1 MSTKLSLNIAKSVCS
16 IILLSGLTGCFGDDD
31 DKTQDVSVQGK
42 VVKGTL
48 ANADVNL
55 YNAGNMSTPVGTG
68 TTNADGEFDISIP
81 GTSNGKPVVVKVT
94 TNANTTM
101 VCDADK
107 CGSVNRGDT
116 MTSTE
121 LDGLE
126 LTSHFV
132 AEKGDT
138 EVTDLPVNSLT
149 TAATK
154 VIMAQS
160 TSFENIDA
168 TELKTLQETATKV
181 VLESFGL
188 NSATVGNL
196 FNIDIPDANK
206 LTTELSTDSDSSKVL
221 KSQLAMLNASFAT
234 ETNITAE
241 IEKFYNGINSSI
253 ENSGLTADFT
263 SYLNTLKSRYDDLYS
278 ALNAAGELP
287 TGVSIPDLAQFAW
300 PDNITFENGGVV
312 IDPGN
317 NGTAGNWTLVITG
330 TSTVTS
336 PVTVTIDIPQV
347 TVKNTTPPTNT
358 DEIGNQ
364 FKQNTEVDG
373 VTVSDY
379 SFEEV
384 ERTANKV
391 VIKYS
396 ATISVSSGGISATQT
411 QNLTYTWT
419 K

>member
-1 MSTKLSLNIAKSVCS
+1 MSTKLSLNITKSVCS

-31 DKTQDVSVQGK
+31 DKAQDVSVQGK

-206 LTTELSTDSDSSKVL
+206 LTTELSTDSDSSKAF

-253 ENSGLTADFT
+253 GNSGLTADFT

-317 NGTAGNWTLVITG
+317 NGTEGNWTLVITG

-336 PVTVTIDIPQV
+336 PVNVTVDIPQV